1 VCRTLGVSDVELV
14 VATSVNRIRV
24 IAHDEPWIVVPRSL
38 TDLPEPTQLASIA
51 RTVARIAFGVPW
63 LEELPPPHVEA
74 LLVAAARQ
82 VVPGYASD
90 DIDVFQSKVVA
101 HYEPSVARVLTRRQK
116 KLLEELAPHI
126 SSPQGRPMP
135 IDVFIAMLTR
145 AELRAAYL
153 VCGDLL
159 AAVDEMRAVDPA
171 LSQAT
176 ARPGPRAL
184 AAVMEHPFASDVCR
198 FALTPEATG
207 LRRRVGSIWT
217 V

>member
-1 VCRTLGVSDVELV
+1 MTNLDRGAAFADR
-14 VATSVNRIRV
+14 A
-24 IAHDEPWIVVPRSL
+24 
-38 TDLPEPTQLASIA
+38 A
-51 RTVARIAFGVPW
+51 RTDAAGLDRPSCRPDRLRVPW
-63 LEELPPPHVEA
+63 LEELPPPHIEA

-82 VVPGYASD
+82 VVPHYAFD
-90 DIDVFQSKVVA
+90 DIDVFQSKAVA
-101 HYEPSVARVLTRRQK
+101 QYEPTVARILTRRQK

-126 SSPQGRPMP
+126 SSPQGRPLP
-135 IDVFIAMLTR
+135 VDVFVSTLTR

-159 AAVDEMRAVDPA
+159 AAVDEMRAVDVA

-176 ARPGPRAL
+176 ERPGPGAL
-184 AAVMEHPFASDVCR
+184 QAVLEHTYTADLCR

-217 V
+217 A